1 MWSSK
6 FSPKDP
12 RVPSSQPA
20 GKMHTSNVSMIIA
33 TEQTLQDL
41 NLSPT
46 NVSSWTHCS
55 VHLSSYQFVLIPVLY
70 SILFIFGLV
79 GNSLV
84 IAVLCRQK
92 NLKTVAS
99 VYIINLAIA
108 DLLTL
113 VTVPFWAT
121 YYAYGYNWLFGSVM
135 CKVSSSVFCL
145 TMFASIFFITC
156 MSLDRYQAIV
166 HPFESQ
172 RRTLQRASVT
182 ALLVWGL
189 AALTSLP
196 TFYFRDTQYVKGLG
210 VTACVMAFPTGTYS
224 EWSAG
229 TALMKNILG
238 FLIPMT
244 IIATCNICIR
254 VHLMKARGLGKNRQ
268 KRDRVLKVVAAV
280 VVAFLICWLPFHIL
294 TFLDA
299 LTWMHVINQCWIVSA
314 IDSALPFGIS
324 MGFANSCINPLLYYL
339 IGNQFQ
345 DKLQHLF
352 KLRLYQFNSN
362 RQGFFS
368 SKSSSNKET
377 DTLKDAKHCEGDS
390 GRPQTHP
397 LWVPWTASGNY

>member
-1 MWSSK
+1 MLTNNDS
-6 FSPKDP
+6 
-12 RVPSSQPA
+12 
-20 GKMHTSNVSMIIA
+20 IIVA
-33 TEQTLQDL
+33 TEQTLPDPD
-41 NLSPT
+41 LSPT
-46 NVSSWTHCS
+46 NVSSWSHCS
-55 VHLSSYQFVLIPVLY
+55 VQISSYQFVLIPVLY

-84 IAVLCRQK
+84 ISVLCRPK
-92 NLKTVAS
+92 NLKTVAN
-99 VYIINLAIA
+99 VYIVNLAIA
-108 DLLTL
+108 DLLAL

-135 CKVSSSVFCL
+135 CKLSSSVLGL

-156 MSLDRYQAIV
+156 MSVDRYQAIV
-166 HPFESQ
+166 YPLQSQ

-196 TFYFRDTQYVKGLG
+196 TFYFRDTQRVKHLD
-210 VTACVMAFPTGTYS
+210 VTACVMAFPNEEYS

-229 TALMKNILG
+229 AALMKNTLG
-238 FLIPMT
+238 FLIPMA
-244 IIATCNICIR
+244 IIATCYIRIR
-254 VHLMKARGLGKNRQ
+254 VRLMKARGLGKNKQ

-280 VVAFLICWLPFHIL
+280 VVAFLICWLPFHVL

-299 LTWMHVINQCWIVSA
+299 LTWMHVINECWIVSA
-314 IDSALPFGIS
+314 IDTALPFGIS
-324 MGFANSCINPLLYYL
+324 MGFANSCMNPLLYYL

-362 RQGFFS
+362 RQGFLS
-368 SKSSSNKET
+368 SKSSSVKDT
-377 DTLKDAKHCEGDS
+377 DPLKDAKHGEGDS

-397 LWVPWTASGNY
+397 LWVS